1 MELDVVEKSGSWFSY
16 NGERIGQG
24 RESTR
29 LFLKSNPE
37 ICAEIDAKIREK
49 MKDVKM
55 FDIAEEDG
63 LALGD
68 DVTEE
73 TTAEEA

>member
-1 MELDVVEKSGSWFSY
+1 
-16 NGERIGQG
+16 
-24 RESTR
+24 
-29 LFLKSNPE
+29 
-37 ICAEIDAKIREK
+37 

-63 LALGD
+63 LAIGD